1 MSPRPAS
8 SLSFPQEEVRQD
20 NRLYGWVFFA
30 LAFSNGVLGY
40 LDSRDHL
47 TTDWDNLTFPVIMSI
62 YFAASVTVIL
72 RPQWLEPAFFTA
84 LFPTTIYQVGIVY
97 LAIHQPSDASYYS
110 AASGTSFFPQVY
122 VGLFIVSRRWA
133 TLCSVLHCGA
143 FFTLAAFNWFMLDG
157 VPATPL
163 RIQGEHLLNAILL
176 SHPTYILALRYI
188 IRLRERLH
196 LANIAAY
203 EGKVDFISMLSH
215 EIRNQMQTMVNMID
229 LLGLRLKDAS
239 SQKTLSRLQA
249 AADQLHIYLTDVSE
263 LTMLENPS
271 LKLSYE
277 TISIHNLLE
286 EIREEWETKAHE
298 KQLFLSVSS
307 EVSSHLMIHSDKAR
321 LRQILT
327 NLVSNAVKY
336 TLQGGIALQ
345 AEHADKEVRISVAD
359 SGIGIAT
366 GQHERVF
373 LPRVRLENPVF
384 EITEGA
390 GLGLAIVAKLV
401 DSLGGK
407 IELSSI
413 PEKGSTFCIVL
424 PMDNFS

>member
-1 MSPRPAS
+1 MSTKSNLPS
-8 SLSFPQEEVRQD
+8 CKDKELVQD
-20 NRLYGWVFFA
+20 GRLYGWVFLA
-30 LAFSNGVLGY
+30 LAFSNGLLGY
-40 LDSRDHL
+40 LDSLGNL
-47 TTDWDNLTFPVIMSI
+47 TTDWDNLTFPVIMFI
-62 YFAASVTVIL
+62 YFVASVTVIL
-72 RPQWLEPAFFTA
+72 RPQWLEPAFLAA
-84 LFPTTIYQVGIVY
+84 LLPTTIYQVGIVY

-133 TLCSVLHCGA
+133 TRCSVLHCSA
-143 FFTLAAFNWFMLDG
+143 FFALAVFNWLNLDG
-157 VPATPL
+157 IPATSL
-163 RIQGEHLLNAILL
+163 RIQGEHLLNAVLL

-188 IRLRERLH
+188 VRLRERLH
-196 LANIAAY
+196 LANNAAH
-203 EGKVDFISMLSH
+203 EGKIDFISMLSH

-366 GQHERVF
+366 GQHERIF